1 MNRYAAAFAAAQ
13 QRGQPLF
20 MPYLMA
26 GFPSPAES
34 RPLLEALIAGG
45 AGALEIGVPFSDP
58 IADGPTI
65 QRAGSLALKHGVA
78 LPFILELVADLRSRG
93 ADLPITLLSYLNP
106 ILSYDGGGEDEA
118 TVTAR
123 LARDAAAAGVDGLIV
138 VDLPP
143 EESDGLR
150 AALRAHGLALIYL
163 LAPTSTEARIQA
175 VAERAAGFLYLVSV
189 TGVTGARATLPPDL
203 VEFVGRV
210 RRGSDLPRALGF
222 GVSTRRQV
230 ETIGELCEAA
240 VVGSALLTV
249 VEEAPPADR
258 PATLQRFAELLSG
271 RRQGERE

>member
-13 QRGQPLF
+13 RRDEPLF

-26 GFPSPAES
+26 GFPRPAES

-65 QRAGSLALKHGVA
+65 QRASSLALQHGVA

-118 TVTAR
+118 NVMAR
-123 LARDAAAAGVDGLIV
+123 LARDAAVAGVDGLIV

-210 RRGSDLPRALGF
+210 RRDSDLPRALGF

-249 VEEAPPADR
+249 VEKAPPADR
-258 PATLQRFAELLSG
+258 PATLQRFAELLTG
-271 RRQGERE
+271 RRKGERE

>member
-13 QRGQPLF
+13 RRGEPLF

-26 GFPSPAES
+26 GFPRPAES

-65 QRAGSLALKHGVA
+65 QRASSLALQHGVA
-78 LPFILELVADLRSRG
+78 LPFIMELVADLRSRG

-118 TVTAR
+118 NVMAR
-123 LARDAAAAGVDGLIV
+123 LARDAAVAGVDGLIV

-150 AALRAHGLALIYL
+150 AALRAHGLTLIYL

-258 PATLQRFAELLSG
+258 PATLQRFAELLTG
-271 RRQGERE
+271 RRKGERE